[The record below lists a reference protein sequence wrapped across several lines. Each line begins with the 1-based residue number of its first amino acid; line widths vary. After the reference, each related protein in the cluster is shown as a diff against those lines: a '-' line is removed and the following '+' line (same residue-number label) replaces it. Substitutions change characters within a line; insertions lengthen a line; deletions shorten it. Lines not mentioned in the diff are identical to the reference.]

1 MNTEEPQSDA
11 WLLRY
16 VQNQI
21 IKKIFIETNVSHNNR
36 HLKVIQFYYLNHE
49 LMRFFLNRF

>member
-21 IKKIFIETNVSHNNR
+21 IKKIFIETNVSHNTR
-36 HLKVIQFYYLNHE
+36 G
-49 LMRFFLNRF
+49 FFIRNLFIRKLG